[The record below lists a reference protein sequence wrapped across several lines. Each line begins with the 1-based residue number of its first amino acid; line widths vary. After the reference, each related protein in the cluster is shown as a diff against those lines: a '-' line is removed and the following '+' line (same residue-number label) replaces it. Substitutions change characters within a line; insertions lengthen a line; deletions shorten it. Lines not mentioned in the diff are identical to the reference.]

1 MLFNSLEYLIFLP
14 IVVIIYNLLGKKFK
28 NIFLLLASLSFYS
41 FWNVKYTFLM
51 LFSIFIT
58 YITGI
63 YIEKNRGHIKKMKL
77 AVFFCF
83 FINLG
88 ILFVFKYFNFFAD
101 LLNNLSGKN
110 FNIAI
115 DVLLPVGISFYTFQA
130 LGYTIDVYRK
140 DIRAEENFIDYALF
154 VSFFPQLVAGPI
166 ERSVNLLPQIKNPK
180 KFSYDNLVRG
190 LILFF
195 YGMFLKLIIAD
206 RAAILVNE
214 VFGNYKN
221 FSREILIISGIL
233 FTLQIYCDF
242 YSYSIMAK
250 GSAKI
255 LGIDLM
261 DNFKE
266 PLLSKSITEFWRRW
280 HISLSTWFKDYL
292 YIPLGGNRKGKLRKY
307 FNLILVFLVSGLWHG
322 ADLSF
327 VLWGLIHGIFN
338 VLENIF
344 GINKKSRRKNIL
356 LDSFRRILTFIIV
369 VFAFIYFR
377 AENIHHGNE
386 YLLAIINNPR
396 SLNIMED
403 LSKTSFGISNIYPL
417 IIGIII
423 LFVFDILKYNKINL
437 VEKVLKI
444 ILPIRWLIYLAF
456 IFTII
461 IFGVYGPDFSESA
474 FIYFQ
479 F

>member
-101 LLNNLSGKN
+101 LLNNFSGKN

-180 KFSYDNLVRG
+180 KFSYDNLVKG
-190 LILFF
+190 LTFFF

-396 SLNIMED
+396 SLNIMDD
-403 LSKTSFGISNIYPL
+403 LSRTSFGISNIYPL

-437 VEKVLKI
+437 AEKVLKI

-456 IFTII
+456 IFAII
-461 IFGVYGPDFSESA
+461 IFGVYGPEFSESA

>member
-14 IVVIIYNLLGKKFK
+14 IVVIFYNLLGKKFK

-101 LLNNLSGKN
+101 LLNNFSGKN

-307 FNLILVFLVSGLWHG
+307 FNLILVFLVSRLWHG

>member
-51 LFSIFIT
+51 LFSIFVT

-101 LLNNLSGKN
+101 LLNNFSGKN

-417 IIGIII
+417 LFGIII

-437 VEKVLKI
+437 IEKVLKI

-456 IFTII
+456 IFAII

>member
-1 MLFNSLEYLIFLP
+1 
-14 IVVIIYNLLGKKFK
+14 
-28 NIFLLLASLSFYS
+28 
-41 FWNVKYTFLM
+41 
-51 LFSIFIT
+51 
-58 YITGI
+58 
-63 YIEKNRGHIKKMKL
+63 MKL

-101 LLNNLSGKN
+101 LLNNFSGKN

-255 LGIDLM
+255 LSIDLM

-292 YIPLGGNRKGKLRKY
+292 YIPLGGNRRGKVRKY

-356 LDSFRRILTFIIV
+356 LDSFRRIITFIIV

-396 SLNIMED
+396 SINLMED

-456 IFTII
+456 IFAII
-461 IFGVYGPDFSESA
+461 IFGVYGPEFSESA

>member
-14 IVVIIYNLLGKKFK
+14 IVVIFYNLLPQKLK
-28 NIFLLLASLSFYS
+28 NIFLLLASLTFYS
-41 FWNVKYTFLM
+41 FWNVKYTLLM
-51 LFSIFIT
+51 VFSIFVT
-58 YITGI
+58 YMTGL
-63 YIEKNRGHIKKMKL
+63 YIEKNRGKVKKMKL
-77 AVFFCF
+77 AVFLCF

-101 LLNNLSGKN
+101 LLNNFSGKD
-110 FNIAI
+110 FNLAI

-166 ERSVNLLPQIKNPK
+166 ERSVNLLPQIKK
-180 KFSYDNLVRG
+180 SRKFSYDNLVKG
-190 LILFF
+190 LVLFF

-280 HISLSTWFKDYL
+280 HISLSSWFKDYL
-292 YIPLGGNRKGKLRKY
+292 YIPLGGNRRGKLRKY
-307 FNLILVFLVSGLWHG
+307 FNLIVVFLVSGLWHG
-322 ADLSF
+322 AELSF
-327 VLWGLIHGIFN
+327 VLWGLIHGVFN
-338 VLENIF
+338 VLENIL
-344 GINKKSRRKNIL
+344 GINKKSKRNIL
-356 LDSFRRILTFIIV
+356 LDSLRRVLTFIIV

-386 YLLAIINNPR
+386 YLLAILNNPR
-396 SLNIMED
+396 SLNLMEE
-403 LSKTSFGISNIYPL
+403 LSKTKFGIVNIYPL
-417 IIGIII
+417 LVGVAI
-423 LFVFDILKYNKINL
+423 LFIFDVIKYNNINL
-437 VEKVLKI
+437 SEKVLKI
-444 ILPIRWLIYLAF
+444 ILPIRWIIYLAF
-456 IFTII
+456 IFSII
-461 IFGVYGPDFSESA
+461 IFGVYGPEFSESA

>member
-101 LLNNLSGKN
+101 LLNNFSGKN

-214 VFGNYKN
+214 VFGNYKY

-292 YIPLGGNRKGKLRKY
+292 YIPLGGNRKGKLKKY

-396 SLNIMED
+396 SLNLMED

-417 IIGIII
+417 LFGIII

-456 IFTII
+456 IFAII

>member
-101 LLNNLSGKN
+101 LLNNFSGKN

-180 KFSYDNLVRG
+180 KFSYDNLVKG
-190 LILFF
+190 LTFFF

-292 YIPLGGNRKGKLRKY
+292 YIPLGGNRRGKVRKY

-344 GINKKSRRKNIL
+344 GLNKKSRRKNIL

-396 SLNIMED
+396 SINLLED
-403 LSKTSFGISNIYPL
+403 FSKTSFGISNIYPL
-417 IIGIII
+417 LCGIIV

-437 VEKVLKI
+437 VEKVLKV

-456 IFTII
+456 IFAII

>member
-101 LLNNLSGKN
+101 LLNNFSGKN

>member
-51 LFSIFIT
+51 LFSIFVT

-101 LLNNLSGKN
+101 LLNNFSGKN

-292 YIPLGGNRKGKLRKY
+292 YIPLGGNRKGDLRKY
-307 FNLILVFLVSGLWHG
+307 FNLLVVFLVSGLWHG
-322 ADLSF
+322 AELSF
-327 VLWGLIHGIFN
+327 VLWGLIHGVFN
-338 VLENIF
+338 VLENIL
-344 GINKKSRRKNIL
+344 GINKKSKRNIL
-356 LDSFRRILTFIIV
+356 LDSLRRVLTFIIV

-417 IIGIII
+417 LVGVTI
-423 LFVFDILKYNKINL
+423 LFIFDILKYNKINL
-437 VEKVLKI
+437 AEKVLKI
-444 ILPIRWLIYLAF
+444 ILPIRWLIYFAF
-456 IFTII
+456 IFAII
-461 IFGVYGPDFSESA
+461 IFGVYGPEFSESA